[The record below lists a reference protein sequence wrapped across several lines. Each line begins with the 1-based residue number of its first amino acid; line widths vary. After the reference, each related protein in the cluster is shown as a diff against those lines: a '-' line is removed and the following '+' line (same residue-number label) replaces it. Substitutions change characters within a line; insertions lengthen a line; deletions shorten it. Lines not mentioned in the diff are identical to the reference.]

1 MKKLHITG
9 ALATPW
15 LIASPAYA
23 HGVEEALM
31 YGVVMLA
38 GGFCFMTAVG
48 AILALWRAPQ
58 KKLKYGS
65 TFATVFCVLLPVA
78 LIYALP
84 YYVAWIAGMLTLAI
98 LAAERVT
105 RVRPPAKEDGAAK
118 P

>member
-1 MKKLHITG
+1 MKKLHV
-9 ALATPW
+9 AAVLAAPW

-31 YGVVMLA
+31 YGLLMLA

-65 TFATVFCVLLPVA
+65 TFAAVFCVLLPAA
-78 LIYALP
+78 LIYPLP
-84 YYVAWIAGMLTLAI
+84 HYVAWIAGMLTLAI

-105 RVRPPAKEDGAAK
+105 RVRPGAQDDGAAK